1 MFYTQ
6 IGVYS
11 DITDNLPIILVG
23 FNMCQSSITFTK
35 ITFEIQIQFLNFV
48 SIFREQTIPNAINR
62 QKKKITTNL
71 FINQRL
77 LCHTIQL
84 SYSSQMSSFTS
95 LKKTLTFKLTLNY
108 LDFTMYLYIFKVP
121 SSLHVIITVI
131 WLSFFLR
138 YK

>member
-62 QKKKITTNL
+62 QKKKNNHKSLYQPEVIVPHHSTELQFSNEFFYL
-71 FINQRL
+71 F
-77 LCHTIQL
+77 
-84 SYSSQMSSFTS
+84 
-95 LKKTLTFKLTLNY
+95 KKTLTFKLTLNY

-131 WLSFFLR
+131 
-138 YK
+138 

>member
-11 DITDNLPIILVG
+11 DITDNLSIILVG

-62 QKKKITTNL
+62 QKKKNNHKSLYQPEVIVP
-71 FINQRL
+71 
-77 LCHTIQL
+77 HH
-84 SYSSQMSSFTS
+84 SSQMSSFTS

-131 WLSFFLR
+131 
-138 YK
+138 